1 MGLSRDAVVI
11 GGGHHGLV
19 AATVLADAGWE
30 VCLLEAAEEVGGAVR
45 SVLRPAGYVT
55 DLYSAF
61 YPLSAVSP
69 VLRSLRLAEHG
80 LRWSHASVVLA
91 HPPRPQADTAA
102 VLHRDPQDTAAGL
115 AAEHP
120 ADGTAW
126 LESRSMRR
134 PAASTAGC
142 WRCWARTSASRCR
155 SAGPVSWRRRWPG
168 GRRRPA
174 HSCTPGSGWSASRW
188 PAAAPW
194 GCAPRAG

>member
-1 MGLSRDAVVI
+1 MGKTTRVSGDAVIV

-91 HPPRPQADTAA
+91 HPPGRRLTPLPCCTGIRRTPPPGWPPSTPPTARPGWNRDRCAA
-102 VLHRDPQDTAAGL
+102 QRRLRLAAG
-115 AAEHP
+115 
-120 ADGTAW
+120 D
-126 LESRSMRR
+126 
-134 PAASTAGC
+134 
-142 WRCWARTSASRCR
+142 
-155 SAGPVSWRRRWPG
+155 AGP
-168 GRRRPA
+168 GRRL
-174 HSCTPGSGWSASRW
+174 PG
-188 PAAAPW
+188 
-194 GCAPRAG
+194 AGRRGR